1 MVKPGTIK
9 LPTNL
14 CPKLKDTYT
23 EEELSHMLILI
34 GLDINKQGLQIFQT
48 TPELTKDNDYITS
61 QEIAFLSFPIVKT
74 AMKDEFIHTKL
85 ICLLNNASGQ
95 EKEQTDYMV
104 TVVYIADK
112 DNKNLKVAD
121 IFFGDPEAGM
131 WATPEQVELFAKS
144 MNVPVYV
151 RG

>member
-1 MVKPGTIK
+1 
-9 LPTNL
+9 
-14 CPKLKDTYT
+14 
-23 EEELSHMLILI
+23 
-34 GLDINKQGLQIFQT
+34 
-48 TPELTKDNDYITS
+48 
-61 QEIAFLSFPIVKT
+61 
-74 AMKDEFIHTKL
+74 
-85 ICLLNNASGQ
+85 
-95 EKEQTDYMV
+95 MV

-144 MNVPVYV
+144 MNVPAYV